1 MNIKSILL
9 TSISHTCSR
18 TWLCVTGP
26 QVRFS
31 RAKLDLKEKQYL
43 EFADALREFS
53 PKHPGIAQ
61 AQAAAAE
68 LREVR
73 QRLDEQRRGYEDSI
87 KKEEKSTSLA
97 HERH

>member
-1 MNIKSILL
+1 MFTPVSAYSLA
-9 TSISHTCSR
+9 
-18 TWLCVTGP
+18 

-31 RAKLDLKEKQYL
+31 RAKLELKEKQYL

-61 AQAAAAE
+61 AEAAAAE

-73 QRLDEQRRGYEDSI
+73 KRLDEQRRQHEDSI
-87 KKEEKSTSLA
+87 KREQKSTTIGS
-97 HERH
+97 H